1 MSGRLWDFTGRY
13 RQVSA
18 LVWTPSSLG
27 YHGIIDIITSIY
39 SVQADHYII
48 SLQQRIHTTDN
59 KTFGY
64 DIYSL
69 YLNKLGI
76 AQALVSLFKLP
87 CASISS
93 IFFILLL
100 AY

>member
-1 MSGRLWDFTGRY
+1 MSGRLCDFMGRY
-13 RQVSA
+13 RQVST
-18 LVWTPSSLG
+18 LIWTLSNLG

-64 DIYSL
+64 AIYSL
-69 YLNKLGI
+69 
-76 AQALVSLFKLP
+76 
-87 CASISS
+87 
-93 IFFILLL
+93 
-100 AY
+100 